1 MGSPQ
6 YENWPEKKR
15 NLCILIFFELLE
27 IWTKI
32 LWENVWNKGLSS
44 IEMET
49 EGEGLDYAAL
59 GRESPQAPELRGKRR
74 KKMDD
79 NTSCNVA

>member
-1 MGSPQ
+1 LGSPQ

-49 EGEGLDYAAL
+49 EGEGLDYAVL
-59 GRESPQAPELRGKRR
+59 DRVTPGPKIERQ
-74 KKMDD
+74 KKKE
-79 NTSCNVA
+79 NG

>member
-49 EGEGLDYAAL
+49 KGEGLDYAML
-59 GRESPQAPELRGKRR
+59 GRVTPGPKIERQ
-74 KKMDD
+74 KKKE
-79 NTSCNVA
+79 NG

>member
-1 MGSPQ
+1 
-6 YENWPEKKR
+6 
-15 NLCILIFFELLE
+15 
-27 IWTKI
+27 

-49 EGEGLDYAAL
+49 KGEGLDYAM
-59 GRESPQAPELRGKRR
+59 PQALKLRGKKRR